1 MGAEVPDP
9 MGIQLTPH
17 AAALIQEKVDS
28 GRYASADEVVRAAI
42 RLLDERDRLQ
52 HLRSL
57 LAVGLEQADRGEL
70 LEFTPELLDDIDR
83 EVEERFRRGEQPSP
97 DVCP

>member
-1 MGAEVPDP
+1 MS
-9 MGIQLTPH
+9 IQLSPQVE
-17 AAALIQEKVDS
+17 ALIRAKVDS
-28 GRYASADEVVRAAI
+28 GQYASADEVVRAAI
-42 RLLDERDRLQ
+42 PLLDERDRLR

-70 LEFTPELLDDIDR
+70 IDLTPELLDDIDR
-83 EVEERFRRGEQPSP
+83 EVDERYRRGDQPSP